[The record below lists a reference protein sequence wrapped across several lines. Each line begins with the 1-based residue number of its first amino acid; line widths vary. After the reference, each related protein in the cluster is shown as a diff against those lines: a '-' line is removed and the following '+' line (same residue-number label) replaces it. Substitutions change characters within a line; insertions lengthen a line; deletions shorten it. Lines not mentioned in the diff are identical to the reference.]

1 MLVLLVPWFN
11 AITGCFFAA
20 PGGEFQLPAACVS
33 GASTSSATSDE
44 ESPSRGRVIEFY
56 VPDTFQLPE
65 RRWIP
70 AEERGKVIEF
80 PTRGV
85 RKSA

>member
-1 MLVLLVPWFN
+1 MLVLFVPWFN
-11 AITGCFFAA
+11 AIMWFFAA
-20 PGGEFQLPAACVS
+20 PGGDVQPLAAYAS
-33 GASTSSATSDE
+33 GSPATSDE
-44 ESPSRGRVIEFY
+44 EPPSKGRVIEFY

>member
-1 MLVLLVPWFN
+1 MLTLFVPWFY
-11 AITGCFFAA
+11 AITGWFFAA
-20 PGGEFQLPAACVS
+20 PGGDAQLPAAP
-33 GASTSSATSDE
+33 ASSATTSDE
-44 ESPSRGRVIEFY
+44 DAASSGRVIEFY
-56 VPDTFQLPE
+56 VPPTFQLPE
-65 RRWIP
+65 RRWVP